1 MTSELD
7 EQLDE
12 LKLLADI
19 IDTLSST
26 EQGLRP
32 DQMVP
37 LTLRLRRAVDIIATT
52 FSDQKT
58 CIQKR
63 FGEKERPRRADGL
76 PELTQQVKH
85 SLGMPPLVSTRK
97 PVVTRPSSISAYPVP
112 REKAPQGHLVISKE
126 VSRCLAC
133 TLYNILEGSTRLL
146 KASFAHIFVRKDDE
160 MISIANCAAHL
171 SFPPQLVRHKCLG
184 SLDADVLGSG
194 IALNQHIADGSKTTS
209 SLLIFPVFASDPPS
223 QRALA
228 VVHVE
233 NKLQG
238 SAPFNNEDEAIL
250 LTTTQLIGGL
260 MSCFPQ
266 MDWIK
271 RFYDPVTQ
279 HILAPFVPRKKNPLS
294 RERTAG
300 NQHSFITETVIDA
313 DYSSDA
319 IYFKKIEECEVPR
332 LIRRDAFPRL
342 ATQKP
347 LAEGLSATPSLREVA
362 AYIEN
367 MHSCWSR
374 TVSSNVKFSEE
385 ERFNQVELKALRRE
399 LVRIKA
405 LYAEVEEQ
413 LRLYRLEGQDYEE
426 EFRGI
431 RGELDAY
438 LRRRDKLDVT

>member
-1 MTSELD
+1 MISALD

-12 LKLLADI
+12 LRLLADI
-19 IDTLSST
+19 LDTLSNT

-32 DQMVP
+32 DQLAP
-37 LTLRLRRAVDIIATT
+37 LTLRIRRAVDVIAT
-52 FSDQKT
+52 SSVEKKT
-58 CIQKR
+58 CVQKSFSER
-63 FGEKERPRRADGL
+63 ERPRRADGL
-76 PELTQQVKH
+76 PELTQQVKY
-85 SLGMPPLVSTRK
+85 SLGTSPLVLTRK
-97 PVVTRPSSISAYPVP
+97 PVVKKPSSISAFPVP
-112 REKAPQGHLVISKE
+112 REKIPQGQLAVSKE

-146 KASFAHIFVRKDDE
+146 KASFAHVFVRKDDE
-160 MISIANCAAHL
+160 MVSIANCAARL

-184 SLDADVLGSG
+184 SLDADVLASG
-194 IALNQHIADGSKTTS
+194 IALNQHIADGSKITS

-238 SAPFNNEDEAIL
+238 SVAFNNEDEAIL
-250 LTTTQLIGGL
+250 LTTAQLIGGL
-260 MSCFPQ
+260 MSRFPQ

-279 HILAPFVPRKKNPLS
+279 HILAPFVPRKKIILP
-294 RERTAG
+294 RERAYS
-300 NQHSFITETVIDA
+300 NQHSFITETSVYA

-319 IYFKKIEECEVPR
+319 MYFKKIEECEVPR
-332 LIRRDAFPRL
+332 LIRRDALPRL

-347 LAEGLSATPSLREVA
+347 LAQGLSAAPSLREVA
-362 AYIEN
+362 AYVEN

-385 ERFNQVELKALRRE
+385 ERSNQVELKALRRE
-399 LVRIKA
+399 LARIKA
-405 LYAEVEEQ
+405 LYAEAEEQ